1 MTKLLELR
9 EKLDTETRLKSIL
22 DPFFKQEHLESTMT
36 ASDIIT
42 LLNKESDPQ
51 MVYKLC
57 HIYIQHWQKISK

>member
-22 DPFFKQEHLESTMT
+22 DPFFKQNHLESSLS
-36 ASDIIT
+36 ASDIIK
-42 LLNKESDPQ
+42 LLNRESDPQ

-57 HIYIQHWQKISK
+57 HVYIQHWQKQSK